1 MLAYRLADVWR
12 CARRGRHRPRHR
24 VRHRRAG
31 GRRSASVRAYTGRKL
46 SASRAIRAGAWALVA
61 AGIAAPLLRR
71 RVLLP
76 PAGVLAGAA
85 LAAPA
90 LTVAIPRT
98 RARDIGVCALNMWA
112 YLAAYELPHDDPERL
127 RERAA
132 LDYPIAIDRLLGLGV
147 PPTVRLQRGLSTP
160 GEINRFERVLVCC
173 HWVWFMV
180 PHASVAY
187 VLLRDPERAA
197 GAAGRMYAVFD
208 LGAVFYWSIPTAP
221 PWYAALN
228 GRLTEYLT
236 PSASPGSPV
245 AAVRR
250 MMIEYGEEFWGER
263 WPALYDVLG
272 GNPLAAMP
280 SLHFATSLM
289 GAHLLS
295 EVGPVAGAVGWTYA
309 AVLGLALVYL
319 GEHYVAD
326 LIGGALLAEV
336 VQTNAD
342 RAKPT
347 LARLAR
353 GIEALARLA
362 AAG

>member
-1 MLAYRLADVWR
+1 
-12 CARRGRHRPRHR
+12 
-24 VRHRRAG
+24 
-31 GRRSASVRAYTGRKL
+31 
-46 SASRAIRAGAWALVA
+46 
-61 AGIAAPLLRR
+61 
-71 RVLLP
+71 
-76 PAGVLAGAA
+76 VLAGAA

-127 RERAA
+127 RQRAA

-187 VLLRDPERAA
+187 VLLRDPKRAA

-236 PSASPGSPV
+236 PSASPASPASPGSPGSPAAAARLAPAPLPGRAAPPT

-295 EVGPVAGAVGWTYA
+295 EVGSVAGAVGWTYA